1 MICERWR
8 LNNEA
13 EFERIRTRAEVVLE
27 SHQLSRKSRRIEKG
41 AHSLEMVG
49 SSDAASS
56 AGKEG
61 SARTSGEIRCK
72 YCNSNQVVSDEKFGV
87 VCTNC
92 SMVLEEDVIVSQTDF
107 MKQSNGTSAIN
118 GQFVGEF
125 CTTPYSSWTGAS
137 TTGYMR
143 SSRDQAMVN
152 GRKKIQWLATQLGL
166 DSHYVDAAH
175 RLFVLAL
182 QRNFIQGRKTLNVIA
197 ACLYIVC
204 RRERAP
210 RLLLDFS
217 EVLQVNVYEL
227 GNVYLKFRRVLNIRV
242 PVVDPTHYIERFA
255 AKLEFEGKE
264 LEVSRTARTLV
275 NRMRKDWIQ
284 TGRRPAGICAAALIV
299 AARMHG
305 FRRTRKEVV
314 EVMRICEQTLK
325 NRLMEFEATPSS
337 NLTMEEFLEIDLPSE
352 ENPPSLKGTAVSN
365 AILNAN
371 GASAVTA
378 QASSTGGAKSALVAL
393 RVQARDKTY
402 KELDAELRLA
412 LSKVEKVAKNVSVK
426 GTRQSPRRNR
436 IEVSGSTGEEL
447 ETDVSAKQR
456 AENREG
462 DSGLSDMSDDEA
474 EGFLLSEAESKRKA
488 AMWKDAH
495 QNYLDDLAAREQ
507 QDLLEG
513 KTKPRKRKRKP
524 KQSVSGSSTAA
535 DATKNMVQQNKKI
548 SKKINYDKWNELFG
562 ANLDESTTIAET

>member
-1 MICERWR
+1 MRVSTGLC
-8 LNNEA
+8 
-13 EFERIRTRAEVVLE
+13 VD
-27 SHQLSRKSRRIEKG
+27 RRISFGKMAGTGLGSADAG
-41 AHSLEMVG
+41 ASPPSKVG
-49 SSDAASS
+49 SSS
-56 AGKEG
+56 ET
-61 SARTSGEIRCK
+61 RTSGEVLCK

-107 MKQSNGTSAIN
+107 NKQSNGTSAIN

-143 SSRDQAMVN
+143 SSRDQALVN

-352 ENPPSLKGTAVSN
+352 ENPPSLKAAVHPPRETLLNDNGGTIQDGAQGQ
-365 AILNAN
+365 AN
-371 GASAVTA
+371 GGLIALKA
-378 QASSTGGAKSALVAL
+378 QE
-393 RVQARDKTY
+393 QEKTY
-402 KELDAELRLA
+402 KELSEELRLA
-412 LSKVEKVAKNVSVK
+412 LSTVEKVAKDVRVS
-426 GTRQSPRRNR
+426 GTRRSPRRKR
-436 IEVSGSTGEEL
+436 VQFSADSDKTLTAGDAISTSIEPK
-447 ETDVSAKQR
+447 DD
-456 AENREG
+456 

-474 EGFLLSEAESKRKA
+474 QGFLLSEAESKRKTA
-488 AMWKDAH
+488 LWKNAH
-495 QNYLDDLAAREQ
+495 QPYLDELAAKEQ
-507 QDLLEG
+507 QDILAG
-513 KTKPRKRKRKP
+513 KHKTRKRKRKA
-524 KQSVSGSSTAA
+524 KSIGDASSAA
-535 DATKNMVQQNKKI
+535 DATRNMVQQNKKI

-562 ANLDESTTIAET
+562 ADIGESGAEATSTAS